1 MIFFLTF
8 VFSVVCS
15 YFAQKYWGQISGH
28 SFTAYLLLYSPV
40 WVLWLLICGSQYEVG
55 TDYVA
60 YYEIFSN
67 AESYSHFYLAKG
79 EWLFTLIIL
88 SLHKLGISTQLF
100 FAFFYSINFLC
111 LIGIMYLLKDR
122 SAWLFVFLFIAF
134 STVFNN
140 QLNGLRQY
148 TAIYIV
154 TFAYICYYHK
164 RSLPLLLIQI
174 VLAGGIHL
182 SAYLT
187 LPFIFVLKWKFK
199 SKTSLIL
206 LAIASYFA
214 LFGNLGV
221 FNDFITTY
229 VPLYKAY
236 LESDFNTSNS
246 SSIILTKFI
255 FLPIY
260 LYAVKL
266 VKTNHIND
274 FDLYVFRI
282 GILGYAIRLAF
293 LGNMIFNRV
302 GQTFVLISILPVYI
316 ALKIMYSKNKLTP
329 FILTTSFIAFFYLL
343 KTIAFPKQEYLHNS
357 IFFQ

>member
-1 MIFFLTF
+1 MFFFLTF

-15 YFAQKYWGQISGH
+15 YYAQKYLQHISGCH
-28 SFTAYLLLYSPV
+28 FTTYLLLYSPV

-55 TDYVA
+55 TDYIA
-60 YYEIFSN
+60 YYDIFSN
-67 AESYSHFYLAKG
+67 AEAYSRFYIAKG

-88 SLHKLGISTQLF
+88 SLHKLGVSPQLF
-100 FAFFYSINFLC
+100 FVFFYSINFLC

-122 SAWLFVFLFIAF
+122 SSWLFIFLFIAF

-148 TAIYIV
+148 TAIYMV
-154 TFAYICYYHK
+154 TFAYVCYYHK
-164 RSLPLLLIQI
+164 KSLWLLLLQI

-182 SAYLT
+182 SAFFT
-187 LPFIFVLKWKFK
+187 LPFIFVLKWKFECR
-199 SKTSLIL
+199 TAVFL
-206 LAIASYFA
+206 LAFASYFA
-214 LFGNLGV
+214 MFGNLGV
-221 FNDFITTY
+221 FNDLITNY

-236 LESDFNTSNS
+236 LDSDFNTSNA

-260 LYAVKL
+260 LYAIKL
-266 VKTNHIND
+266 VKNVRVSE
-274 FDLYVFRI
+274 FDLYLFRI

-302 GQTFVLISILPVYI
+302 GQTFVLISILPVYV
-316 ALKIMYSKNKLTP
+316 ALKIMYGKNKKIP
-329 FILTTSFIAFFYLL
+329 FILTVSFIAFFYLL
-343 KTIAFPKQEYLHNS
+343 KTVAFPKQEYLYNS